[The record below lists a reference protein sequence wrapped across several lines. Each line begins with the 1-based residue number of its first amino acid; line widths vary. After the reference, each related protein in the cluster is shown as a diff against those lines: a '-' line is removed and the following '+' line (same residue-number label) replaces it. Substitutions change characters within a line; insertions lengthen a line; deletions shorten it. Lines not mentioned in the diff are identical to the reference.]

1 MNFNKPEVSS
11 SLPLAVKRAS
21 SSLKVGGNFG
31 LWVQLVLGVVSA
43 VTLLVASPNLVGN
56 ENATQA
62 TGVGVFFALGGIVAL
77 GVSIYFCFRYTRISR
92 RLAIADAG
100 SRPSRA
106 IILNQL
112 RIGLIVNLVGLLL
125 TILGAQA
132 IVGIVLIKSLTQPQL
147 VIGAKP
153 QEFVNSIDLLIIQ
166 ANVNIIAA
174 HFAGILSSLWLTE
187 RLSK

>member
-1 MNFNKPEVSS
+1 MDNKPEVSS

-43 VTLLVASPNLVGN
+43 VTLLVASPNLGGQN
-56 ENATQA
+56 STQA
-62 TGVGVFFALGGIVAL
+62 TAAGVFFALGGIVAL
-77 GVSIYFCFRYTRISR
+77 GISIYFCFRYTQISR
-92 RLAIADAG
+92 RLATADSG

-106 IILNQL
+106 VILRQL
-112 RIGLIVNLVGLLL
+112 RLGLIVNLVGLLL

-132 IVGIVLIKSLTQPQL
+132 IVGIVLVKSLTQPQL

-187 RLSK
+187 RLNK

>member
-1 MNFNKPEVSS
+1 MDNKPEVSS

-21 SSLKVGGNFG
+21 YSLKVGGNFG
-31 LWVQLVLGVVSA
+31 LWVQLILGVVSS
-43 VTLLVASPNLVGN
+43 VTLLVASPNLGSQD
-56 ENATQA
+56 TSQA
-62 TGVGVFFALGGIVAL
+62 TGVGVFFALGGIIAL

-92 RLAIADAG
+92 RLATADTG

-106 IILNQL
+106 VILRQL

-187 RLSK
+187 RLNK

>member
-1 MNFNKPEVSS
+1 MNNKPEVSS

-31 LWVQLVLGVVSA
+31 LWVQLILGVVSA
-43 VTLLVASPNLVGN
+43 ITLLVASPNLASS
-56 ENATQA
+56 EDTTQA

-77 GVSIYFCFRYTRISR
+77 AISIYFCFRYTRISR
-92 RLAIADAG
+92 RLATSDPS

-106 IILNQL
+106 IILRQL

-132 IVGIVLIKSLTQPQL
+132 IVGIVLVKSLTQPQL

-187 RLSK
+187 RLNK

>member
-1 MNFNKPEVSS
+1 MNNKPEVSS
-11 SLPLAVKRAS
+11 SLPLAVQRAS

-31 LWVQLVLGVVSA
+31 LWIQLILGVVSA
-43 VTLLVASPNLVGN
+43 ITLLVASPNLVGSQDT
-56 ENATQA
+56 TQA
-62 TGVGVFFALGGIVAL
+62 TGVGVFFAIGGIVAL

-92 RLAIADAG
+92 RLLVTDSN

-106 IILNQL
+106 VILKQL

-174 HFAGILSSLWLTE
+174 HFAGILSSLWLAE
-187 RLSK
+187 RLNK

>member
-1 MNFNKPEVSS
+1 MDNKPEVSS

-31 LWVQLVLGVVSA
+31 LWVQLILGVVSA
-43 VTLLVASPNLVGN
+43 ITLLVASPNLAN
-56 ENATQA
+56 SQSTTQA
-62 TGVGVFFALGGIVAL
+62 TGVGVFFALGGIIAL
-77 GVSIYFCFRYTRISR
+77 GVSIYFCFRYTQISR
-92 RLAIADAG
+92 RLLASDAN

-106 IILNQL
+106 VILRQL
-112 RIGLIVNLVGLLL
+112 RISLIVNLVGLLL

-132 IVGIVLIKSLTQPQL
+132 IVGIVLVKSLTQPQL

-153 QEFVNSIDLLIIQ
+153 EEFVNSIDLLIIQ

-174 HFAGILSSLWLTE
+174 HFAGILSSLWLTQ
-187 RLSK
+187 RLNK

>member
-1 MNFNKPEVSS
+1 MDNKPEVST

-31 LWVQLVLGVVSA
+31 FWVQLVLGVVSA
-43 VTLLVASPNLVGN
+43 VTLLVASPNLGGQDT
-56 ENATQA
+56 TQA

-92 RLAIADAG
+92 RLATADSG

-106 IILNQL
+106 VILRQL

-132 IVGIVLIKSLTQPQL
+132 IVGIVLVKSLTQPQL

-174 HFAGILSSLWLTE
+174 HFAGIVSSLWLTE
-187 RLSK
+187 RLNK